1 MKIDPSATEH
11 LNKVLTPGQF
21 LKVSVVGGGCS
32 GYSYKFDTLDGTID
46 PIQYVFIDRVAIDK
60 KSMIFLKN
68 SLLVYRQTPF
78 SGILS
83 VVNPDAKSTCGC
95 GESFSV

>member
-1 MKIDPSATEH
+1 MKIDPSAQKH
-11 LNKVLTPGQF
+11 LATVLKDGQF
-21 LKVSVVGGGCS
+21 LKVSVVGGGCN
-32 GYSYKFDTLDGTID
+32 GFSYNFEAIDGPID
-46 PIQYVFIDRVAIDK
+46 GLKYYVVDNVVIDK

-78 SGILS
+78 SGLLS